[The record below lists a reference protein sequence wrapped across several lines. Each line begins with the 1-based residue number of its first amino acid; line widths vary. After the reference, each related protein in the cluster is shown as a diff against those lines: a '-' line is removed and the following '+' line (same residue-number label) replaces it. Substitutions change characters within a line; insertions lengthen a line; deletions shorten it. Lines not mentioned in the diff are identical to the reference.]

1 MPGNVHQTKGKKR
14 DNWISLLYILVHFCG
29 LVCTQNIT
37 IQNSICSIMKFIIA
51 YDRRSTFQIN
61 IGIFFCSFDVCW
73 ISFQFRSM
81 IREQG
86 CHSGEC
92 ARLPTMWRV
101 RIQNSICSIMKFII
115 AYDRRSTFQIN
126 IGIFFCSFDVC
137 WISFQFR
144 SMIREQGCHS
154 GECARLP
161 TMWRVRFPDPG
172 LSFFLASL
180 LCFERFSPGTPV
192 FASPQKPTFPN
203 SNSILEYTD
212 ISERVLVNSL
222 VLRR

>member
-101 RIQNSICSIMKFII
+101 R
-115 AYDRRSTFQIN
+115 
-126 IGIFFCSFDVC
+126 
-137 WISFQFR
+137 
-144 SMIREQGCHS
+144 
-154 GECARLP
+154 
-161 TMWRVRFPDPG
+161 FPDPG

-192 FASPQKPTFPN
+192 FAYTQKPTFPN